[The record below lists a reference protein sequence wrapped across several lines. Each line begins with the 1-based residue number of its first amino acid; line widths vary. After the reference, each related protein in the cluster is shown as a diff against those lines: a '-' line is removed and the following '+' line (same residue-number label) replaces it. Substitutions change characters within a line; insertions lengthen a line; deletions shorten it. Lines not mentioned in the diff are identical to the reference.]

1 MPINIK
7 DALTWLLENK
17 ERLAVLTQRAGP
29 ALNNGIGVY
38 LISAILFAFTLLCA
52 REVYHEANRASS
64 ADKELRTILQAEQEP
79 LRPTS
84 YPALAEAVLG
94 DTRWNFCKENQQFVS
109 QLDGIALAFDDLYN
123 GEHTHSP
130 QYMETINSADAGIQI
145 HPDAGWQGDIAFPPL
160 QLKDTDAGSP
170 QLGPSLTDGSPLS
183 TLHVPSTLRSIALS
197 HGSLPRIDRAIERSQ
212 AIHSFRGF
220 VGRPIETDQGP
231 ARIESIYFISL
242 DGILRIYPSLET
254 ALTPHR
260 VMHGSSYF
268 INTLSQDTCDESRCC
283 GGPLLRR
290 YHSLPY
296 LDLTGGGF
304 VVTICYRVTSQSVPE
319 GVFCADISLP
329 RSAYLKHLAD
339 SKIFHTTLLSTKV
352 PKSGDKESGDK
363 PEALFC
369 GFEDTS
375 CQQLTATDTRPPEKI
390 REFARS
396 WALALYKKPSSSG
409 AADPVVIKQEQ
420 NNNLLFVIA
429 VGTLPKNAYATA
441 HEVAVVEV
449 VKGNFSSWGSVVA
462 LVTSLL
468 SLAVLV
474 AYARYTQDSGRQAT
488 LLRGLP
494 VGVLRID
501 KYGRI
506 IAANDRAEELL
517 RRRLPRWGVT
527 SIVHHTARNEERRR
541 SKEQADTNHRTIIFR
556 QLLKDPDQLYL
567 LQSDGKLRKIKYEDI
582 EKMRSRGMAS
592 EYYAE
597 IHVKDLGAQWFRI
610 SGTPLIRPRR
620 DRHLFGIFEPASG
633 IMIAQL
639 QEQIKRDMNA

>member
-1 MPINIK
+1 MSLNIK
-7 DALTWLLENK
+7 SALNWLIENK

-38 LISAILFAFTLLCA
+38 LISAILFAFALLCA
-52 REVYHEANRASS
+52 REVFHEANRASS

-94 DTRWNFCKENQQFVS
+94 DTRWNLCEENRQFVS
-109 QLDGIALAFDDLYN
+109 QLDDIALAFDDLYN

-130 QYMETINSADAGIQI
+130 QYIETINSADAGIQI

-220 VGRPIETDQGP
+220 VGRPIETHQGP
-231 ARIESIYFISL
+231 ARTESIYFISL

-254 ALTPHR
+254 ALTPHQ

-268 INTLSQDTCDESRCC
+268 INTLSQDTCDERRCC

-304 VVTICYRVTSQSVPE
+304 VVTICYRITSQSVPE
-319 GVFCADISLP
+319 GIFCADISLP

-352 PKSGDKESGDK
+352 PKSGNKA
-363 PEALFC
+363 EALFC
-369 GFEDTS
+369 GFEDKS
-375 CQQLTATDTRPPEKI
+375 CQQLTTTDTRPPEKI
-390 REFARS
+390 RDFARD
-396 WALALYKKPSSSG
+396 WALDLYKKTSSSG
-409 AADPVVIKQEQ
+409 AADPFVIKQEQ
-420 NNNLLFVIA
+420 NNSLLFAIT
-429 VGTLPKNAYATA
+429 VGTLPKNDYATA

-462 LVTSLL
+462 LVTSLF

-474 AYARYTQDSGRQAT
+474 ACARYTQDSGRQAT

-501 KYGRI
+501 KHGRI

-527 SIVHHTARNEERRR
+527 SLVHHTARNEERRS
-541 SKEQADTNHRTIIFR
+541 SKEQADTNQRTIIFK
-556 QLLKDPDQLYL
+556 QLLKDQNQLYL
-567 LQSDGKLRKIKYEDI
+567 PQPDGRLRKITYKDI
-582 EKMRSRGMAS
+582 EEMRSKGIAS

-639 QEQIKRDMNA
+639 QNQIKRDTNA